1 MNIRF
6 FLGLIVVTLLFAVSC
21 KTTSKLEFVSP
32 ASGHRAVYGETVK
45 ITLNFPN
52 STLDSVVYSID
63 GTIYEKKQDT
73 ASLFLDTKE
82 FQFGD
87 RSLTARVYADGKEE
101 IAYSSIMILPESP
114 QNYSFEVVN
123 SYPHATDAFT
133 QGLQY
138 VDGVLYESTGSPGG
152 TDLTSSLRRVEL
164 TTGKVLQ
171 KKEIGG
177 DYFGE
182 GMTIVGDRIAY
193 LTWKHNIGFFFD
205 KKTFEEL
212 GRFSYGNSKDGWGL
226 TYDGERLIKSDGSNK
241 LYFLD
246 ADSGKELDFVNVY
259 DHNGP
264 VDNLNELEYIE
275 GKVYANIYQKDIIV
289 IIDPETGA
297 IEGQI
302 NLVGLYNEDRKQY
315 DNELNGIA
323 YDHVGKRLFVTGKLW
338 SKLFEIKLIA
348 R

>member
-1 MNIRF
+1 MNTKIF
-6 FLGLIVVTLLFAVSC
+6 WGLMLIAVLSVAGC

-45 ITLNFPN
+45 IKLNFPN
-52 STLDSVVYSID
+52 PTLDSVVYSID
-63 GTIYEKKQDT
+63 GMIYEKKQDT
-73 ASLFLDTKE
+73 TSLFLDTKE
-82 FQFGD
+82 FRFGD
-87 RSLTARVYADGKEE
+87 RSLTARVYAGGREE
-101 IAYSSIMILPESP
+101 IAYSTIMILPDSP
-114 QNYSFEVVN
+114 KNYGFEIVN
-123 SYPHATDAFT
+123 TYPHATDAFT

-138 VDGVLYESTGSPGG
+138 ADGVLYESTGSPGG

-182 GMTIVGDRIAY
+182 GMTIVGDKIAF

-212 GRFSYGNSKDGWGL
+212 DRFTYGNSKDGWGL
-226 TYDGERLIKSDGSNK
+226 TYDGTHLIKSDGSNK

-259 DHNGP
+259 DHNGT
-264 VDNLNELEYIE
+264 VDQLNELEYIE
-275 GKVYANIYQKDIIV
+275 GKVYANVYQKDIIV
-289 IIDPETGA
+289 IIDPKTGA
-297 IEGQI
+297 VEGQV
-302 NLVGLYNEDRKQY
+302 NLVGLYSEERQQY

-323 YDHVGKRLFVTGKLW
+323 YDPDGKRLFVTGKLW
-338 SKLFEIKLIA
+338 SKLFEIRLVE